1 MGDGS
6 GHRGAAV
13 RETAGVAGL
22 LASLL
27 FGGMAFGLAVALA
40 VGGGSVGAIAVGFL
54 ALPVG
59 LGVSLQTW
67 RTVLMG
73 WLIARLGMSAIR
85 SGGDDTRFRSEL
97 RSSLAGDGD
106 RRALPDSW
114 VFVPVC
120 AAIGAVADIVMTLAA
135 EGNAGAAGLLLLAGL
150 IVEGLILRRLAQ
162 RGLLPVP
169 AE

>member
-1 MGDGS
+1 MRDGS
-6 GHRGAAV
+6 GQRGAAV

-22 LASLL
+22 FASLL

-54 ALPVG
+54 ALPVA

-67 RTVLMG
+67 RTVLLG
-73 WLIARLGMSAIR
+73 WLLARLGMSAMR
-85 SGGDDTRFRSEL
+85 SGGDGTRFRSEV

-106 RRALPDSW
+106 RRALPGSW
-114 VFVPVC
+114 VFVPVY
-120 AAIGAVADIVMTLAA
+120 AATGAVAAIVMTLTA
-135 EGNAGAAGLLLLAGL
+135 ERNAGLAGLLLLAGSV
-150 IVEGLILRRLAQ
+150 VEGLILRRLAQ

>member
-1 MGDGS
+1 MRDGS
-6 GHRGAAV
+6 GQRGAAV

-22 LASLL
+22 FGSLL

-40 VGGGSVGAIAVGFL
+40 VGGGSIGAIAVGFL
-54 ALPVG
+54 ALPVA

-67 RTVLMG
+67 RTVLLG
-73 WLIARLGMSAIR
+73 WLLARLGMSAIR
-85 SGGDDTRFRSEL
+85 SGGDDRRFRSEL
-97 RSSLAGDGD
+97 RSSRAGDGD
-106 RRALPDSW
+106 RRAMPGSW

-120 AAIGAVADIVMTLAA
+120 ATVGGVAAIVMTLTGA
-135 EGNAGAAGLLLLAGL
+135 GNAGVAGLLLLIGS
-150 IVEGLILRRLAQ
+150 IGEGMILRRLAQ